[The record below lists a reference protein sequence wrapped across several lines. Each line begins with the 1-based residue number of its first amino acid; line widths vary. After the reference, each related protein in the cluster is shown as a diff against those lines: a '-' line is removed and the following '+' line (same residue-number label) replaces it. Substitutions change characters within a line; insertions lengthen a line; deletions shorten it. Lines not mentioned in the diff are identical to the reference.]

1 MPAVTVPDT
10 LALPRIETTAEQAAA
25 VRSVASVTDAPSGFE
40 GEGFPVRRAFAGVSL
55 SDLDP
60 FVHMDQMGEV
70 EYAPG
75 EPKGTPWHPHR
86 GFETVTYM
94 IDGTFQHQ
102 DSIGGGGLITN
113 GSTQWM
119 TAGSGILH
127 IERPPD
133 QLIASGGLF
142 HGTQLWVNLPAA
154 DKLIDPRYQ
163 NLDAGNIVLLT
174 SPDGGA
180 LVRVIAG
187 DVAGHRGPG
196 ATHTPISMVHASIE
210 PGAELVLP
218 WPREFNALLY
228 VLSGAGTVGAEARPV
243 HTGQL
248 IVHGP
253 GEALVLRA
261 ERNPGITTPG
271 ARRAHSRWS
280 PHRRARVRPRPL
292 RHEHARGNR
301 AGLRGLRGG
310 PAGHGP
316 RRPHRPRVATV
327 TTGDAW
333 GDDDIGDLT
342 GRVALVTGANSG
354 IGFETT
360 RALAEHGAHV
370 VMACRDEAKAR
381 RAYDELDNDLS
392 RSSLEVLTIDLADL
406 GSVRDA
412 AASFLARHARLDLLV
427 NNAGVMGAPH
437 QLTADGFELHM
448 ATNHLG
454 HFALTGLLLD
464 RIVTTERSRIV
475 GVSSHVHRIGRLR
488 ADDVAGARIAN
499 PWEAYG
505 TSKLANLLFVA
516 ELQRRLARCR
526 AADHRRGGAPGL
538 DPEQPGRQRCRP
550 EGRPGA
556 QEAGAGRRDDD
567 RTTHGGGS
575 PARPLRRD
583 LVVRAR
589 RAVRRARR
597 PAPALGAA
605 PRGHAVATAP
615 ATPADAA
622 ALWSASEELT
632 GVRYTVGVPA

>member
-10 LALPRIETTAEQAAA
+10 LDLPSIETTAEQAAA
-25 VRSVASVTDAPSGFE
+25 VRPVASVTDAPSGFE

-218 WPREFNALLY
+218 WPRDFNALLY
-228 VLSGAGTVGAEARPV
+228 VLSGAGTVGAGARPV

-253 GEALVLRA
+253 GEALALRA
-261 ERNPGITTPG
+261 NATQE
-271 ARRAHSRWS
+271 SR
-280 PHRRARVRPRPL
+280 HQALDVLILGGRPIGEPVY
-292 RHEHARGNR
+292 A
-301 AGLRGLRGG
+301 
-310 PAGHGP
+310 HGP
-316 RRPHRPRVATV
+316 FVM
-327 TTGDAW
+327 
-333 GDDDIGDLT
+333 
-342 GRVALVTGANSG
+342 N
-354 IGFETT
+354 T
-360 RALAEHGAHV
+360 RAEIVQAFE
-370 VMACRDEAKAR
+370 DFEA
-381 RAYDELDNDLS
+381 
-392 RSSLEVLTIDLADL
+392 
-406 GSVRDA
+406 
-412 AASFLARHARLDLLV
+412 
-427 NNAGVMGAPH
+427 
-437 QLTADGFELHM
+437 
-448 ATNHLG
+448 
-454 HFALTGLLLD
+454 
-464 RIVTTERSRIV
+464 
-475 GVSSHVHRIGRLR
+475 GRL
-488 ADDVAGARIAN
+488 
-499 PWEAYG
+499 G
-505 TSKLANLLFVA
+505 TVP
-516 ELQRRLARCR
+516 
-526 AADHRRGGAPGL
+526 ADHIGNA
-538 DPEQPGRQRCRP
+538 
-550 EGRPGA
+550 
-556 QEAGAGRRDDD
+556 
-567 RTTHGGGS
+567 
-575 PARPLRRD
+575 
-583 LVVRAR
+583 
-589 RAVRRARR
+589 
-597 PAPALGAA
+597 
-605 PRGHAVATAP
+605 
-615 ATPADAA
+615 
-622 ALWSASEELT
+622 
-632 GVRYTVGVPA
+632 